1 MKVPVLR
8 YTDFIYSVAIKET
21 LTGYNREVNMKGI
34 DFGRMTPE
42 KMGELI
48 AAATRQLEVMN
59 ESGCLKDSIKKN
71 LLPAIQRMKQ
81 SRHELQMVVD
91 QMIDKTADLEKR
103 MEQMEKVLNAIFDQD
118 AGNGQ

>member
-1 MKVPVLR
+1 
-8 YTDFIYSVAIKET
+8 
-21 LTGYNREVNMKGI
+21 MKGI

-48 AAATRQLEVMN
+48 AAATRQLKVMN
-59 ESGCLKDSIKKN
+59 ESGCSKDNIKKN

>member
-1 MKVPVLR
+1 M
-8 YTDFIYSVAIKET
+8 
-21 LTGYNREVNMKGI
+21 
-34 DFGRMTPE
+34 
-42 KMGELI
+42 
-48 AAATRQLEVMN
+48 
-59 ESGCLKDSIKKN
+59 DSIKKN

>member
-1 MKVPVLR
+1 
-8 YTDFIYSVAIKET
+8 
-21 LTGYNREVNMKGI
+21 MKGI

-59 ESGCLKDSIKKN
+59 ESGCSKDTMKKS
-71 LLPAIQRMKQ
+71 LLPAMQRMKQ
-81 SRHELQMVVD
+81 ARHELQMVVD

-103 MEQMEKVLNAIFDQD
+103 MEQMEKVLSAIFEQD

>member
-1 MKVPVLR
+1 
-8 YTDFIYSVAIKET
+8 
-21 LTGYNREVNMKGI
+21 
-34 DFGRMTPE
+34 
-42 KMGELI
+42 
-48 AAATRQLEVMN
+48 
-59 ESGCLKDSIKKN
+59 
-71 LLPAIQRMKQ
+71 MKQ

>member
-1 MKVPVLR
+1 
-8 YTDFIYSVAIKET
+8 
-21 LTGYNREVNMKGI
+21 MKGI

-59 ESGCLKDSIKKN
+59 ESGYSKDSIKKN

>member
-1 MKVPVLR
+1 
-8 YTDFIYSVAIKET
+8 
-21 LTGYNREVNMKGI
+21 MKGI

-48 AAATRQLEVMN
+48 AAATRQLEAMN
-59 ESGCLKDSIKKN
+59 EGGYSKDAMKKD
-71 LLPAIQRMKQ
+71 LIPAIHRIKQ
-81 SRHELQMVVD
+81 ARHELQMVVD

-118 AGNGQ
+118 TGNGQ

>member
-1 MKVPVLR
+1 
-8 YTDFIYSVAIKET
+8 
-21 LTGYNREVNMKGI
+21 MKGI

-59 ESGCLKDSIKKN
+59 ESGCSKDTMKKS
-71 LLPAIQRMKQ
+71 LLLAMQRMKQ
-81 SRHELQMVVD
+81 ARHELQMVVD

-103 MEQMEKVLNAIFDQD
+103 MEQMEKVLSAIFDQD
-118 AGNGQ
+118 TGNGQ

>member
-1 MKVPVLR
+1 
-8 YTDFIYSVAIKET
+8 
-21 LTGYNREVNMKGI
+21 MKGI

-59 ESGCLKDSIKKN
+59 ESGCSKDSIKKN

-91 QMIDKTADLEKR
+91 QMIDKQQTLKSAWSRWKR
-103 MEQMEKVLNAIFDQD
+103 Y
-118 AGNGQ
+118 